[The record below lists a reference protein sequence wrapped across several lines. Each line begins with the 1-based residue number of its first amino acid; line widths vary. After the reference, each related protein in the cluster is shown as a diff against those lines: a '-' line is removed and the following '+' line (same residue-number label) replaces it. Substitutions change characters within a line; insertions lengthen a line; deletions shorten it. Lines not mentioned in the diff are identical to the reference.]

1 MSDLG
6 LLVLLPALVTILGAI
21 FTRKLPLAL
30 LLGILSGGLVLGQGR
45 IGPSAAAFWD
55 SLKAGLTDVDKLK
68 IVIFILLVG
77 GLLEMIGA
85 SGAYAALAHRL
96 SRRLSTPRRGR
107 MAAWGLSAGLFF
119 DDYANVLISGS
130 AMRPVLD
137 RLAVSPALLAYII
150 DVVAILAS
158 AALLSTWS
166 AFESSELAR
175 AAAAIGRET
184 PAMILFLRALPYHL
198 YTFLAVAL
206 TLAVAWTG
214 RWFGR
219 RLDNR
224 SFPARPD
231 EDVEGEG
238 ARSRHAIVPL
248 AILVGGAFTALIGT
262 GIFFAGKAGEA
273 LSLESI
279 LSHARPIEGLIGATL
294 AALAVGALLLWKDGV
309 LSHLHIRR
317 SFHRGVLAMMEVSL
331 IMLLATALSRQAV
344 DLGTG
349 TYLAGTIGPWLSPAA
364 LPVLAFLLAAA
375 ITVATGF
382 SWGAMS
388 LVLPVAFSLG
398 QGRPDFL
405 PILSG
410 AVITGAVAGEHLIP
424 YSEKAMM
431 TGIACGIPPIYHIKT
446 MLPQSLA
453 ALAAASLGYLLL
465 GLGWG
470 LLAALAIPA
479 AFLLAGHFLFSR
491 PQRTS

>member
-1 MSDLG
+1 MIEPG
-6 LLVLLPALVTILGAI
+6 LLVLLPALVTILGAV
-21 FTRKLPLAL
+21 FTRKLPLSL
-30 LLGILSGGLVLGQGR
+30 LAGILAGGLVLGQGR
-45 IGPSAAAFWD
+45 VGPAAAACWT
-55 SLKAGLTDVDKLK
+55 SLRDGLADVDKLK
-68 IVIFILLVG
+68 IVVFILLVG

-107 MAAWGLSAGLFF
+107 LASWALSGVLFF

-130 AMRPVLD
+130 AMRPVMD
-137 RLAVSPALLAYII
+137 RLLVSPALLAYIV

-166 AFESSELAR
+166 AFESSELLR
-175 AAAAIGRET
+175 AAASIGRDGSAT
-184 PAMILFLRALPYHL
+184 VLFLRALPYHL
-198 YTFLAVAL
+198 YTFLAVLL

-219 RLDNR
+219 RLDKQ

-238 ARSRHAIVPL
+238 ARSRHAVVPL
-248 AILVGGAFTALIGT
+248 AVLVGGAMAALFGT
-262 GIFFAGKAGEA
+262 GLVFARRAGEP

-279 LSHARPIEGLIGATL
+279 LRHAKPIEGLIGATL
-294 AALAVGALLLWKDGV
+294 AALAVGWILLWRDGV

-349 TYLAGTIGPWLSPAA
+349 TYLAGRIGSWLSPAL
-364 LPVLAFLLAAA
+364 LPMLSFLLAAA

-382 SWGAMS
+382 SWGSMS

-398 QGRPDFL
+398 QGRPEIL

-410 AVITGAVAGEHLIP
+410 AVITGSVAGEHLIP
-424 YSEKAMM
+424 YSEKAVM
-431 TGIACGIPPIYHIKT
+431 TGIACGIPPIYHVKT

-470 LLAALAIPA
+470 LAAALAVPA
-479 AFLLAGHFLFSR
+479 ALLLALHLLFARS
-491 PQRTS
+491 

>member
-1 MSDLG
+1 MTDPG
-6 LLVLLPALVTILGAI
+6 LLVLLPALVTILAAV
-21 FTRKLPLAL
+21 FTRRLPLAL
-30 LLGILSGGLVLGQGR
+30 LLGILAGALVLGQGHL
-45 IGPSAAAFWD
+45 GPSAGFFWT
-55 SLKAGLTDVDKLK
+55 SLKSGLIDVDKLK

-96 SRRLSTPRRGR
+96 SRGLTTPRKGR

-137 RLAVSPALLAYII
+137 RLRVSPALLAYIV

-158 AALLSTWS
+158 SAILSTWS
-166 AFESSELAR
+166 AFESSELYR
-175 AAAAIGRET
+175 AAASVGREA
-184 PAMILFLRALPYHL
+184 PATLLFLRALPYHL

-214 RWFGR
+214 RWFGS
-219 RLDNR
+219 RLDKR
-224 SFPARPD
+224 TFAARPD

-238 ARSRHAIVPL
+238 ARARHAVVPL
-248 AILVGGAFTALIGT
+248 AILVGGAFSSLIGT
-262 GIFFAGKAGEA
+262 GIVFARRAGEP
-273 LSLESI
+273 LSLGAI
-279 LSHARPIEGLIGATL
+279 LRHAYPIEGLIGATL
-294 AALAVGALLLWKDGV
+294 AALIVGAVFLWRDGV

-331 IMLLATALSRQAV
+331 IMLLATALSRQAG

-349 TYLAGTIGPWLSPAA
+349 TFLAGSIGPWLSPAVW
-364 LPVLAFLLAAA
+364 PMMSFLLAAA

-398 QGRPDFL
+398 QAQPGL
-405 PILSG
+405 IPIMSG

-453 ALAAASLGYLLL
+453 GLAAASLGFLLL
-465 GLGWG
+465 GLGFG
-470 LLAALAIPA
+470 LGIALAVPAVLLLAAHFALAKK
-479 AFLLAGHFLFSR
+479 
-491 PQRTS
+491 

>member
-1 MSDLG
+1 MADPG
-6 LLVLLPALVTILGAI
+6 LLVLLPALVTILGAV
-21 FTRKLPLAL
+21 FFRRLTLAL
-30 LLGILSGGLVLGQGR
+30 LLGILAGALILGQGHV
-45 IGPSAAAFWD
+45 GASAGFFWT
-55 SLKAGLTDVDKLK
+55 SLKAGLIDVDKLK

-175 AAAAIGRET
+175 AAASVGREA
-184 PAMILFLRALPYHL
+184 PATVLFLRALPYHL

-214 RWFGR
+214 RWFGS
-219 RLDNR
+219 RLDKR
-224 SFPARPD
+224 RFPARPD

-238 ARSRHAIVPL
+238 ARSRHAVVPL

-262 GIFFAGKAGEA
+262 GIFFARKAGEP

-279 LSHARPIEGLIGATL
+279 LRNARPIEGLIGATL
-294 AALAVGALLLWKDGV
+294 AALVVGAACLWRDGV

-349 TYLAGTIGPWLSPAA
+349 TYLAGTIGPWLSPSV
-364 LPVLAFLLAAA
+364 LPMLAFLLAAA

-398 QGRPDFL
+398 HAHPDL
-405 PILSG
+405 IPIMSG

-470 LLAALAIPA
+470 LLAALAAPA
-479 AFLLAGHFLFSR
+479 ALLLVGHTLFARS
-491 PQRTS
+491 S

>member
-1 MSDLG
+1 MSDAG
-6 LLVLLPALVTILGAI
+6 LLVLLPALVTILAAVL
-21 FTRKLPLAL
+21 TRKLPLAL
-30 LLGILSGGLVLGQGR
+30 LLGILTGAIVLGQARPGE
-45 IGPSAAAFWD
+45 SAGFFWTG
-55 SLKAGLTDVDKLK
+55 LTAGLVDVDKLK
-68 IVIFILLVG
+68 IVIFLLLVG

-85 SGAYAALAHRL
+85 SGAYAALAHKL
-96 SRRLSTPRRGR
+96 SRRLTTPRRGR

-130 AMRPVLD
+130 AMRPILD
-137 RLAVSPALLAYII
+137 RLRVTPAMLAYII

-175 AAAAIGRET
+175 AAASVGREASAT
-184 PAMILFLRALPYHL
+184 LLFLRALPYHL
-198 YTFLAVAL
+198 YTFLAIGL
-206 TLAVAWTG
+206 TLAVAWSG
-214 RWFGR
+214 RWFGA
-219 RLDNR
+219 RLDKR

-238 ARSRHAIVPL
+238 ARARHAVAPL
-248 AILVGGAFTALIGT
+248 VVLVGGAFTALVGT
-262 GIFFAGKAGEA
+262 GAWFARQAGEP
-273 LSLESI
+273 LTLEAI
-279 LSHARPIEGLIGATL
+279 LRRAYPIEGLIAATL
-294 AALAVGALLLWKDGV
+294 AALIVGALLLWKDGV

-317 SFHRGVLAMMEVSL
+317 SFHRGVLAMIEVSL

-349 TYLAGTIGPWLSPAA
+349 TYLAGAIGPWLGPAA
-364 LPVLAFLLAAA
+364 LPPLCFLLAAA
-375 ITVATGF
+375 VTVATGF

-388 LVLPVAFSLG
+388 LILPVAYSLG
-398 QGRPDFL
+398 LAKPELL

-424 YSEKAMM
+424 YSEKVVM
-431 TGIACGIPPIYHIKT
+431 TGIACGIPPLYHIKT

-453 ALAAASLGYLLL
+453 ALTAAALGFLLL

-470 LLAALAIPA
+470 LLAALAVPA
-479 AFLLAGHFLFSR
+479 ALLLAAHLLFAR
-491 PQRTS
+491 AG